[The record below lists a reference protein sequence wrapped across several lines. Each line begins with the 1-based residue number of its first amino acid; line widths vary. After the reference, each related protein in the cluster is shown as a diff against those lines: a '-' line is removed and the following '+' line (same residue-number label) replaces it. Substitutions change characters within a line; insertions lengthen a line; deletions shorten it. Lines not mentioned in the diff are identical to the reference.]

1 MYVKDNLQ
9 RWFMIFSLLRV
20 VVYVPFYDFDIKFL
34 KCSTSVIF
42 FVFDFIGFEIN
53 LDAFKA
59 IDLVPMH
66 SQTE

>member
-1 MYVKDNLQ
+1 MV
-9 RWFMIFSLLRV
+9 ISLLRV
-20 VVYVPFYDFDIKFL
+20 VVVPFYDFDINFL
-34 KCSTSVIF
+34 NCSARVIF

-59 IDLVPMH
+59 IDLGPMH